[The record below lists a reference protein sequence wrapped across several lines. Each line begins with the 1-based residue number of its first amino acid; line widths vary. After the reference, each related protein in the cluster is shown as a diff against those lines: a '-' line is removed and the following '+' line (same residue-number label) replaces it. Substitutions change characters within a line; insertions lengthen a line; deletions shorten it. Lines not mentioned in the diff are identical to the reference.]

1 MERLELKNIIK
12 TITKNSVEKRNSRIE
27 GTLEE
32 TVNFKIR

>member
-12 TITKNSVEKRNSRIE
+12 TITKNSVEKPNRIE
-27 GTLEE
+27 GTEE

>member
-12 TITKNSVEKRNSRIE
+12 TITKNSVEKPNSRIE
-27 GTLEE
+27 GTEE